1 MKHLSIL
8 EALEAYEQTSAHL
21 GLERFAAALAV
32 SLVAAFV
39 TAGLYRLFYENRGT
53 GSQISRSFA
62 LLSLAI
68 TTLFVCIQVSIPLS
82 LGLMGSLS
90 IIRFRTPIKE
100 PEEVGFLL
108 LVIASSVAAATYNFA
123 FLVILYIFAIISLL
137 IMRRVR
143 FARFFKRD
151 GLLVMTLPDTAIGNM
166 EKVTAVLDRHL
177 TRHSVQSAAS
187 REENTSLQVT
197 FSGLKTDVGQ
207 LQDDL
212 RRSLAVTSVQTYL
225 DPPGGLH

>member
-1 MKHLSIL
+1 
-8 EALEAYEQTSAHL
+8 
-21 GLERFAAALAV
+21 
-32 SLVAAFV
+32 
-39 TAGLYRLFYENRGT
+39 
-53 GSQISRSFA
+53 
-62 LLSLAI
+62 
-68 TTLFVCIQVSIPLS
+68 
-82 LGLMGSLS
+82 
-90 IIRFRTPIKE
+90 
-100 PEEVGFLL
+100 VGFLL

-143 FARFFKRD
+143 LARFFKRD

-225 DPPGGLH
+225 DRPGGLH